1 MALLIAQEYGKL
13 EEVNLFS
20 KKIAG
25 ADYNVSIGLNRLG
38 HQALFITK
46 LGEND
51 PFGTYIYETMK
62 KKDLTLHRLHLT
74 LFTEQELC

>member
-1 MALLIAQEYGKL
+1 MSKIVLFGEPMALLIAQEYGKL

-38 HQALFITK
+38 HQAM
-46 LGEND
+46 E
-51 PFGTYIYETMK
+51 
-62 KKDLTLHRLHLT
+62 
-74 LFTEQELC
+74 